1 MIWEPSAPLR
11 GLLRT
16 HGMNYGDCVADRS
29 FARCESKTREG
40 AKNCSIGFSIRSFT
54 RFPCRLVHVV
64 RASRQHETQSAK
76 PTAGRHEPP
85 LHPTVRKT
93 IVGAPRATARKP
105 LRPFRLN

>member
-54 RFPCRLVHVV
+54 RFPWALLCWGLIIACVPEIIGGFAAGEVAGERADAAAQARNCSLTRL
-64 RASRQHETQSAK
+64 
-76 PTAGRHEPP
+76 G
-85 LHPTVRKT
+85 
-93 IVGAPRATARKP
+93 RAT
-105 LRPFRLN
+105 